1 MTTATSHTEPPTH
14 FQAAVFPAPGAQL
27 ELTQVEY
34 RKPGHGSESTQGI
47 QRSMKPRLTPLR
59 LSSVPELAVKVE
71 AAVLSDLDAISELG
85 LLRPY
90 AKFPRTPGTAFCGT
104 IVETGSGAREGGGA
118 GGLSGGPIISSLV
131 RRISRLGLGRGA
143 SSNDDKDKTNGNDV
157 VEDFHKWKVGERVIV
172 SSTHQGCAE
181 FATAHADSACPVP
194 NDMPLFESVVT
205 ATYGAKILLAQQQFE
220 HYCHHLAEDDMRLL
234 VERNE
239 REGFK
244 DGKGAVAVY
253 GQGGY
258 AALAY
263 HSLRHEMKDRLLLV
277 STSESHSHE
286 DYNAPKDDFVHGH
299 LGSGLVEKF
308 GPHGGIKHLIC
319 VELPRRE
326 NGFEYLLDL
335 MRHGGQIT
343 LLTIDRESMLMIP
356 PGAFREC
363 LLSRPGT
370 RTDLNQSEF
379 CIFTTAQIVAR
390 SLTLR
395 GAPDLHSSDLVH
407 ALKMCHRF
415 DLHRHVSVSKFP
427 FSEQGVRAAWDR
439 VKDSRDCWNAQVVY
453 FGEAEMAPAP
463 LAS

>member
-1 MTTATSHTEPPTH
+1 MTGTTSHLEPPTQ
-14 FQAAVFPAPGAQL
+14 FQAAVFPAPGAPI
-27 ELTQVEY
+27 ELAQVEY
-34 RKPGHGSESTQGI
+34 RKPGHGSESVQTI
-47 QRSMKPRLTPLR
+47 VRASRPRLTPLR
-59 LSSVPELAVKVE
+59 PSSVPELAIKVE
-71 AAVLSDLDAISELG
+71 AAVLSDLDAVSELG

-118 GGLSGGPIISSLV
+118 GGLSGGPISSLV

-143 SSNDDKDKTNGNDV
+143 SSADDKDKTNGNDV
-157 VEDFHKWKVGERVIV
+157 EDYHKWKVGERVIV

-181 FATAHADSACPVP
+181 YATAHADSACPIP
-194 NDMPLFESVVT
+194 NDLPLFESVVT
-205 ATYGAKILLAQQQFE
+205 ATFGAKILVAQQQYD
-220 HYCHHLAEDDMRLL
+220 HDCHHLAEDDARLL

-277 STSESHSHE
+277 STSDSHSHE
-286 DYNAPKDDFVHGH
+286 DYNAPKEDFVRGH

-308 GPHGGIKHLIC
+308 APHGGIKHLIC

-326 NGFEYLLDL
+326 NGFEHLLDL

-343 LLTIDRESMLMIP
+343 LLTIDRESMLIIP
-356 PGAFREC
+356 PGEFGPSSPR
-363 LLSRPGT
+363 RPPSHALT
-370 RTDLNQSEF
+370 SSPLLNQHRDSPNR
-379 CIFTTAQIVAR
+379 R
-390 SLTLR
+390 SLVDDPR
-395 GAPDLHSSDLVH
+395 
-407 ALKMCHRF
+407 
-415 DLHRHVSVSKFP
+415 
-427 FSEQGVRAAWDR
+427 RA
-439 VKDSRDCWNAQVVY
+439 
-453 FGEAEMAPAP
+453 
-463 LAS
+463 

>member
-1 MTTATSHTEPPTH
+1 M
-14 FQAAVFPAPGAQL
+14 
-27 ELTQVEY
+27 
-34 RKPGHGSESTQGI
+34 
-47 QRSMKPRLTPLR
+47 
-59 LSSVPELAVKVE
+59 
-71 AAVLSDLDAISELG
+71 
-85 LLRPY
+85 
-90 AKFPRTPGTAFCGT
+90 
-104 IVETGSGAREGGGA
+104 
-118 GGLSGGPIISSLV
+118 

-143 SSNDDKDKTNGNDV
+143 SSADDKDKTNGNE

-181 FATAHADSACPVP
+181 YATAHADSACPVP
-194 NDMPLFESVVT
+194 THMPLFESVVT
-205 ATYGAKILLAQQQFE
+205 ATFGAKILLAQQQYD
-220 HYCHHLAEDDMRLL
+220 HHCHHLAEDDARLL

-277 STSESHSHE
+277 STSDSHSHE
-286 DYNAPKDDFVHGH
+286 DYNAPKEDFVRGH

-343 LLTIDRESMLMIP
+343 LLTIDRESMLIIP
-356 PGAFREC
+356 PGAFHPFFSS
-363 LLSRPGT
+363 LS
-370 RTDLNQSEF
+370 S
-379 CIFTTAQIVAR
+379 AR
-390 SLTLR
+390 
-395 GAPDLHSSDLVH
+395 
-407 ALKMCHRF
+407 
-415 DLHRHVSVSKFP
+415 
-427 FSEQGVRAAWDR
+427 
-439 VKDSRDCWNAQVVY
+439 
-453 FGEAEMAPAP
+453 
-463 LAS
+463 

>member
-1 MTTATSHTEPPTH
+1 MTGTTSHLEPPTQ
-14 FQAAVFPAPGAQL
+14 FQAAVFPAPGAPI
-27 ELTQVEY
+27 EVVQVEY
-34 RKPGHGSESTQGI
+34 RKPGHG
-47 QRSMKPRLTPLR
+47 K
-59 LSSVPELAVKVE
+59 LAIKVE
-71 AAVLSDLDAISELG
+71 AAVLSDLDAVSELG

-118 GGLSGGPIISSLV
+118 GGLSGGPISSLV

-143 SSNDDKDKTNGNDV
+143 SSADDKDKTNGNDV
-157 VEDFHKWKVGERVIV
+157 EDYHKWKVGERVIV

-181 FATAHADSACPVP
+181 YATAHADSACPIP
-194 NDMPLFESVVT
+194 NDLPLFESVVT
-205 ATYGAKILLAQQQFE
+205 ATFGAKILVAQQQYD
-220 HYCHHLAEDDMRLL
+220 HDCHHLAEDDARLL

-277 STSESHSHE
+277 STSDSHSHE
-286 DYNAPKDDFVHGH
+286 DYNAPKEDFVRGH

-308 GPHGGIKHLIC
+308 APHGGIKHLIC

-326 NGFEYLLDL
+326 NGFEHLLDL

-343 LLTIDRESMLMIP
+343 LLTIDRESMLIIP
-356 PGAFREC
+356 P
-363 LLSRPGT
+363 
-370 RTDLNQSEF
+370 
-379 CIFTTAQIVAR
+379 AQIVAR
-390 SLTLR
+390 SLTIR

-415 DLHRHVSVSKFP
+415 DLHRHVSVAKFP
-427 FSEQGVRAAWDR
+427 FSEQGVRAAWER
-439 VKDSRDCWNAQVVY
+439 VKDSSDCWNAQVVY
-453 FGEAEMAPAP
+453 FSEAETVPAP
-463 LAS
+463 LTS